1 MQFSNGVIAKID
13 KVHTVMG
20 IIVGFAEYWVALAQE
35 RPEVVCLL
43 VVVCFQSWMM
53 FRSSYKN
60 LVSSGEYGETAPVKD
75 TNGNH
80 PDDVDVTTTPNESD
94 EGEEQHIP
102 FKPKRYPQ
110 IEMINRSKE
119 FYHLMNN
126 RRSVRDFSTEDVPRE
141 VIDNIIRV
149 GGTGPSGAHTEP
161 WTYVV
166 VRSSE
171 MKRQVRDIIE
181 AEERINYERRMGQ
194 KWVDDLSHI
203 GTTWSKPYLEEC
215 PYLVIV
221 FKSSHSLKPDG
232 SKKIHY
238 YHEISSSIGVGFLL
252 SAVQNA
258 GLCSVTT
265 TPMNAG
271 PKLRAL
277 CGRPESEKVL
287 VLLPLGYPRPDAT
300 VPDLHRK
307 PLEDIMVVI

>member
-1 MQFSNGVIAKID
+1 MGVIVKLY
-13 KVHTVMG
+13 
-20 IIVGFAEYWVALAQE
+20 EYIQDLVAE
-35 RPEVVCLL
+35 RPEVFLAFAL
-43 VVVCFQSWMM
+43 VLCVQLRILGTRTPTYESQSFKNSTLAADIQEAGAAVDDEVADADHSEEPEEHVPYQPIRYTEQEMVE
-53 FRSSYKN
+53 RSRAHY
-60 LVSSGEYGETAPVKD
+60 T
-75 TNGNH
+75 
-80 PDDVDVTTTPNESD
+80 
-94 EGEEQHIP
+94 
-102 FKPKRYPQ
+102 
-110 IEMINRSKE
+110 
-119 FYHLMNN
+119 LMNN

-166 VRSSE
+166 VRSAE
-171 MKRQVRDIIE
+171 KKREIREIIE
-181 AEERINYERRMGQ
+181 AEEKVNYARRMGE

-215 PYLVIV
+215 PYIIIV
-221 FKSSHSLKPDG
+221 FKSAHSKNPDG

-252 SAVQNA
+252 GAVQNA

-271 PKLRAL
+271 PKLRAV

-287 VLLPLGYPRPDAT
+287 VLLPVGYPRSDAT

-307 PLEDIMVVI
+307 PLNDIMVVV